1 MRHDALW
8 AVSYLTDGNDEQIS
22 LAVSSGIID
31 IIFSTLQS
39 SDTQLI
45 APSLRALGNVCTGN
59 DDLTQVHCFWTVNN
73 SRLANMKDP
82 MSLDVFNFLVYHYMQ
97 LYRNLGF
104 TSFYL
109 NFPKEDYWGKIEI
122 N

>member
-22 LAVSSGIID
+22 LAVSSGVID
-31 IIFSTLQS
+31 TIFSTLQS

-59 DDLTQVHCFWTVNN
+59 DDLTQVHCFWVVNN
-73 SRLANMKDP
+73 SNLANMKDP
-82 MSLDVFNFLVYHYMQ
+82 MSLDVFTFLV
-97 LYRNLGF
+97 
-104 TSFYL
+104 
-109 NFPKEDYWGKIEI
+109 
-122 N
+122 